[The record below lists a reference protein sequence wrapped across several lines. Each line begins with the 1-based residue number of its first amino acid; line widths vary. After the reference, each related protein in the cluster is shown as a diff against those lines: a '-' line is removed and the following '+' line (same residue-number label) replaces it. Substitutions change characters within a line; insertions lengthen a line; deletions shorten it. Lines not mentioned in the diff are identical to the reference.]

1 MNFTASSPENKKEK
15 RGLFVKYDGGWSNN
29 KLDGYGTMEYA
40 NGRIYVGEWKKG
52 KRNGQGTLSYPD
64 GGVRKGI
71 WSANKLKKQQ

>member
-1 MNFTASSPENKKEK
+1 
-15 RGLFVKYDGGWSNN
+15 
-29 KLDGYGTMEYA
+29 MEYA

-52 KRNGQGTLSYPD
+52 KRDGQGILSYPD